1 MVRATLRGKRHPSPM
16 QLQAWFD
23 GEAVDGIGWHL
34 ASCES
39 CFAHVEE
46 LARLRN
52 VLRLAFADV
61 GDDAGVADDA
71 ALAFDSDVDAADF
84 DAASEPPS
92 EVSRYLVA
100 RARWR
105 TRALVAVPV
114 AVLLVAGLVLG
125 VSQVPFHGALS
136 SAPGPR
142 SGSATGPA
150 GRFGSGDY
158 PVSGLS
164 QGSMG
169 GSAGGSAALRTSAS
183 SGRSGSGPAAGLGV
197 GGVGPLSLAV
207 IVPTQGT
214 DAAQGSQV
222 VEAVREA
229 VHEANAS
236 GGVAGTPVQLTVVS
250 AEDPA
255 AVAALAG
262 QVTAVAGGFDAAAP
276 DGVPWILPADPW
288 AGGDSTVAT
297 ELSPA
302 QAGARLGQNLVQ
314 QGHGGTV
321 GVVMGTGPDT
331 ALETGLAQVVPV
343 TTVAAPSS
351 GACVPA
357 ASSLESE
364 GVTAIAVAGSPALAA
379 SCAAAL
385 GAMGWSPPNGMLL
398 APSAAYQGVGGFGL
412 VPTTTLY
419 TVLGLPWPE
428 GTSPGAARFR
438 SAVPGA
444 SSYRALVSYAAVELA
459 VQAARDGALNMA
471 LLSGGVW
478 HNDLYDFSGLSNVGA
493 TVVESNAGVW
503 SPAP

>member
-1 MVRATLRGKRHPSPM
+1 M

-46 LARLRN
+46 LARIRN

-61 GDDAGVADDA
+61 GDAAGVADTAEA
-71 ALAFDSDVDAADF
+71 ALDAGLDVSGVDEAHEADEA
-84 DAASEPPS
+84 DEADEAPS

-105 TRALVAVPV
+105 TRVLVTVPV
-114 AVLLVAGLVLG
+114 AALAVVGTVLG
-125 VSQVPFHGALS
+125 ITQVPFHGTLS
-136 SAPGPR
+136 SAQGRGAGSTTAPANRFGPGDFP
-142 SGSATGPA
+142 ATGQSQA
-150 GRFGSGDY
+150 G
-158 PVSGLS
+158 P
-164 QGSMG
+164 G
-169 GSAGGSAALRTSAS
+169 GSAGAAAVPGAFAS
-183 SGRSGSGPAAGLGV
+183 SGRTGSGPAAGVGL
-197 GGVGPLSLAV
+197 GGVEPLSLAV

-214 DAAQGSQV
+214 DGAQGSQV

-236 GGVAGTPVQLTVVS
+236 GGVAGAPVQLTVVS
-250 AEDPA
+250 AQDAA

-262 QVTAVAGGFDAAAP
+262 RVTAVVGGFGASAP

-288 AGGDSTVAT
+288 AGGASTVAT

-302 QAGARLGQNLVQ
+302 QAGARLGQDLVQ

-351 GACVPA
+351 GACLPA
-357 ASSLESE
+357 ATSLESQ
-364 GVTAIAVAGSPALAA
+364 GVTAVAVAGSPALAA

-428 GTSPGAARFR
+428 GASSGAARFR

-471 LLSGGVW
+471 LLSGGTW
-478 HNDLYDFSGLSNVGA
+478 RNDLYDFSGLSNVGA

>member
-1 MVRATLRGKRHPSPM
+1 MARATLRGKRHPSRM

-61 GDDAGVADDA
+61 GDAAGVADDA
-71 ALAFDSDVDAADF
+71 ALALDPDF
-84 DAASEPPS
+84 DASDFDMTSEPPS
-92 EVSRYLVA
+92 EVSRYLVG

-105 TRALVAVPV
+105 ARALVAVPV
-114 AVLLVAGLVLG
+114 AVLVVAGLVLG
-125 VSQVPFHGALS
+125 VAQGPFHGTLS
-136 SAPGPR
+136 SAPGPL
-142 SGSATGPA
+142 SGSTTGPA
-150 GRFGSGDY
+150 GFGSGDD
-158 PVSGLS
+158 PISGLFR
-164 QGSMG
+164 GSTV
-169 GSAGGSAALRTSAS
+169 GSAGGSAAPRTAAS
-183 SGRSGSGPAAGLGV
+183 SGRSGSGSAVGLGV
-197 GGVGPLSLAV
+197 AGVGPLSLAV

-229 VHEANAS
+229 VHEANTS
-236 GGVAGTPVQLTVVS
+236 GGVAGAPVQLTLVS

-262 QVTAVAGGFDAAAP
+262 RVTAVAGGFDAAAP

-288 AGGDSTVAT
+288 AGGASTVAT

-302 QAGARLGQNLVQ
+302 QAGVRLGQNLVQ

-357 ASSLESE
+357 AASLESQ

-385 GAMGWSPPNGMLL
+385 GTMGWSPPNGMLL

-444 SSYRALVSYAAVELA
+444 SSYRALVSYAAVEMA
-459 VQAARDGALNMA
+459 VQAAREGALNMA

-478 HNDLYDFSGLSNVGA
+478 RNDLYDFAGISNVGA
-493 TVVESNAGVW
+493 TVVESKAGVW